1 MDNSRTFPITNNWT
15 YLDHATLSPPPAPSA
30 HAASRLTQLLSKQG
44 LDAHKI
50 ILQKESLLL
59 RRISNILTIPKSNIL
74 VFRDT
79 TDSIIYLKERLP
91 LKPNAKIL
99 GVGIPEKQAK
109 TWHIGK
115 SRHFETEFI
124 SAVEFDEIE
133 NSTDD
138 NLSLL
143 ALNPINL
150 PNGNVQDFEKFSHF
164 CKKNKSLLLAD
175 LSFFIGIN
183 QISLQDLGIDI
194 GIFETHRWL
203 MGMPDVT
210 IMCVSDRVARAME
223 LPTNIPSFIS
233 GIRPQLPNIKQD
245 LEENSLMDPM
255 SLFSDLGSF
264 ASRSAVAESL
274 RLIENIGMK
283 SIQEKIG
290 SFKTQA
296 GNALREEGFSVFTS
310 DDSTLFSGILS
321 AENPKFS
328 AEYLSNRLR
337 EQKVQVGWHG
347 NRLLISPHFYNDEND
362 AENLINK
369 LHYIINKT

>member
-1 MDNSRTFPITNNWT
+1 MPIGIFRSRFKKPDHISQVKTMDNSRTFPITNNWT

-30 HAASRLTQLLSKQG
+30 HATSRLTQLLSKQG

-74 VFRDT
+74 VFRNVS
-79 TDSIIYLKERLP
+79 DSIIYLKDRLP

-109 TWHIGK
+109 IWHIGK
-115 SRHFETEFI
+115 SRHFEIECI
-124 SAVEFDEIE
+124 NAIEFDEIE
-133 NSTDD
+133 NNTYDD
-138 NLSLL
+138 LSLL

-150 PNGNVQDFEKFSHF
+150 PNGNFQDIEKFSHF

-175 LSFFIGIN
+175 LSFIIGIN

-233 GIRPQLPNIKQD
+233 GARPQPSNIKQGS
-245 LEENSLMDPM
+245 EE
-255 SLFSDLGSF
+255 
-264 ASRSAVAESL
+264 
-274 RLIENIGMK
+274 K
-283 SIQEKIG
+283 SI
-290 SFKTQA
+290 
-296 GNALREEGFSVFTS
+296 
-310 DDSTLFSGILS
+310 ILDVS
-321 AENPKFS
+321 I
-328 AEYLSNRLR
+328 
-337 EQKVQVGWHG
+337 Q
-347 NRLLISPHFYNDEND
+347 
-362 AENLINK
+362 
-369 LHYIINKT
+369 